1 MAASM
6 QCYNSQKELAT
17 EAAEMLMP
25 GAPQSSMRKWYFS
38 RKEIECHTPS
48 RSDGIDY
55 KQEQHLRKLYC
66 SFLQELGIELKV
78 PQVTIATAMMFC
90 HRFYM
95 RQSHAKNDWQTI
107 ATVCMFLACKAEETP
122 RWLGELVVVA
132 YKLVYKWDPSAS
144 RRIREIY
151 DKQKE
156 LILIGERLLLA
167 TIAFDLNIEH
177 PYKSLVAALKRLDI
191 THKELVKVAW
201 NFVND
206 WLRTSLCLQHKP
218 HYIAA
223 GSLFLAAKVKKVKLP
238 TAKGKA
244 WWMEF
249 DVSPK
254 QLEDVIQQMMSLWEQ
269 SQSQTRTLKDQN
281 VTESPIK
288 KATIYSPQSSTLSGS
303 SIIHDSKTAASV
315 DAGGPAK
322 AASSN
327 SVKEQAFDNI
337 RHTSIE
343 TISRH
348 TSDSGRA
355 KDITFDC
362 VKKDTFHNV
371 QGTAKETPNR
381 QTSDTGSAVSVVE
394 DGDSGGEPVMVKS
407 DLSSSCKIVSVGGIV
422 GNGQVDVNRIREKL
436 KNRNFIKTMK
446 RKRVEDLDDEIDGE
460 AWIER
465 ELEDGIV
472 LESSSPQKQMKI

>member
-1 MAASM
+1 MEAPM
-6 QCYNSQKELAT
+6 QCYISQKEIVKEHIS
-17 EAAEMLMP
+17 EAPHLN
-25 GAPQSSMRKWYFS
+25 RNWYFS
-38 RKEIECHTPS
+38 RKEIEHHTPS

-55 KQEQHLRKLYC
+55 KHEQHLRKLYC

-95 RQSHAKNDWQTI
+95 RHSHEKNDWQTV

-122 RWLGELVVVA
+122 RWLGELAVVA
-132 YKLVYKWDPSAS
+132 YKLIYKWDPSAS

-151 DKQKE
+151 DKQKD
-156 LILIGERLLLA
+156 LILIGERLLLI

-177 PYKSLVAALKRLDI
+177 PYKSLVAALKRLSI
-191 THKELVKVAW
+191 TDKELVKVAW

-254 QLEDVIQQMMSLWEQ
+254 QLEGVIQQMMSLWEQ
-269 SQSQTRTLKDQN
+269 SQSQT
-281 VTESPIK
+281 V
-288 KATIYSPQSSTLSGS
+288 TLSGS
-303 SIIHDSKTAASV
+303 EISKSTTYSPESAT
-315 DAGGPAK
+315 K
-322 AASSN
+322 SN
-327 SVKEQAFDNI
+327 Y
-337 RHTSIE
+337 
-343 TISRH
+343 
-348 TSDSGRA
+348 
-355 KDITFDC
+355 
-362 VKKDTFHNV
+362 VKKQVFEDSYDTINCV
-371 QGTAKETPNR
+371 DK
-381 QTSDTGSAVSVVE
+381 TSDTGSGVSVVE
-394 DGDSGGEPVMVKS
+394 DGEPVAIKS
-407 DLSSSCKIVSVGGIV
+407 DLSSGCKIGG
-422 GNGQVDVNRIREKL
+422 NNSQVDVDRIREKI
-436 KNRNFIKTMK
+436 KKRNSIKTMK
-446 RKRVEDLDDEIDGE
+446 RKCVEEDMDGDE
-460 AWIER
+460 WIER

-472 LESSSPQKQMKI
+472 LESPIPGN